1 MTTAWLMTN
10 GLDARSS
17 RCSRFAL
24 CTNDSYLNIS
34 GLSFPRRRSAHPT
47 WVQARGVR
55 TAEPFGAVT
64 VQRIPFR
71 ESLEMA
77 TKTPSNSRRKGK
89 ATRPGRNTR
98 EKRTDNGGSPG
109 EDASSRFHVESL
121 EPRILLSAT
130 WADTATGDSASRATE
145 GADTFTGDAGA
156 DIADGLGGN
165 DTLLST
171 CGTDLSSRSADP
183 PEETD

>member
-1 MTTAWLMTN
+1 
-10 GLDARSS
+10 
-17 RCSRFAL
+17 
-24 CTNDSYLNIS
+24 
-34 GLSFPRRRSAHPT
+34 
-47 WVQARGVR
+47 
-55 TAEPFGAVT
+55 
-64 VQRIPFR
+64 
-71 ESLEMA
+71 MA
-77 TKTPSNSRRKGK
+77 TKTPSSSRKKRK

-130 WADTATGDSASRATE
+130 WADTATGDPASGATE

-171 CGTDLSSRSADP
+171 CGTDFLVGQQTRRKRPTRKSVPHRA
-183 PEETD
+183 